1 MFLLT
6 SSTDEDIIDV
16 DNDSWQVQDM
26 SRFPVEDF
34 RPGTDSKRK
43 LFETVSPKWCDEC
56 SQFLRF
62 LMQWDLIK
70 SAVAV
75 KFAEHFGTRE
85 LCKKLIS
92 RGKGEVLTSNAFDR
106 GQYVSV
112 LPPLSVSLA
121 AAVDEELQ

>member
-26 SRFPVEDF
+26 SHFPVEDF

-43 LFETVSPKWCDEC
+43 SFETVSPEWRDDC
-56 SQFLRF
+56 SQFLRL

-121 AAVDEELQ
+121 AAIDKELQ